1 MTTPTHPKR
10 HQGAYRLAAA
20 AFAGGLLFGTL
31 AGWNFHENS
40 DVRSNYIADLPTC
53 TEAEK

>member
-1 MTTPTHPKR
+1 MTTTHPKR
-10 HQGAYRLAAA
+10 NQGAYRLAAA
-20 AFAGGLLFGTL
+20 TFAGGLLLGTL

-53 TEAEK
+53 TEEAK